1 MLNLKESI
9 IPREINYRKVEIEN
23 EIQQRFALDYLESKI
38 PINGKDYKFIL
49 NKDFSISILEYETNN
64 LIENVENN
72 QANIF
77 NIINGKK
84 VIFVVTFKLKLT
96 EFFY

>member
-1 MLNLKESI
+1 MLNLKEST
-9 IPREINYRKVEIEN
+9 IPREINYTKFQIEN

-38 PINGKDYKFIL
+38 PINGKDYIFIL
-49 NKDFSISILEYETNN
+49 NKDFSISNVEYETNN

-72 QANIF
+72 QANII
-77 NIINGKK
+77 NTINGKK
-84 VIFVVTFKLKLT
+84 VIFLVTFNLKFM